1 VSLDLTLLSVMRE
14 RSKYNTL
21 RHVIPEDMMSTTT
34 AYMIKAFGTYFAG
47 VADSDYVDMDALYTL
62 VRIKTGSTPEQ
73 LVAFDALCTQLRNYK
88 PTAAQKEAVVDQLTE
103 RDTSGK
109 AGLLLQRYENGD
121 DIDIIYELGR
131 LSEHARRSRGQS
143 SVTDYVD
150 EDVMDIVKSTDSEH
164 GVKFPLICLQDSVR
178 VLLPGD
184 SVAIAAR
191 PDSGKTSFIAYNL
204 VRMAATCAK
213 LYPGR
218 PILWFNNEG
227 QGRNIIP
234 RLYQSALEVTLPEL
248 VEIGANR
255 DELHRRYSEAMDAP
269 ANIIR
274 VKDMHGATLAKAE
287 QVIEAMKPCMVVWDM
302 LANFKLAASDPTAN
316 KASQVEQLWQEVR
329 ELAVRHEFISFAT
342 VQVSADGADDMF
354 PSLDALKDS
363 KTGIQGATD
372 VVLMLGSVDDPSLQA
387 RRGISTPK
395 TSGRLQAVHL
405 ISALRYTSMLTAVSL
420 RICK

>member
-1 VSLDLTLLSVMRE
+1 MLDKLLLTVMRE
-14 RSKYNTL
+14 RNKYNTL
-21 RHVIPEDMMSTTT
+21 RHVVPEDTVSTTT
-34 AYMIKAFGTYFAG
+34 AYMLRAFGTYFATFPE
-47 VADSDYVDMDALYTL
+47 SDYVDLDALSTH
-62 VRIKTGSTPEQ
+62 VRLKTGSTPEQ
-73 LVAFDALCTQLRNYK
+73 LAAFDALCTALIDYK
-88 PTAAQKEAVVDQLTE
+88 PTKAQKEGILDQLVE
-103 RDTSGK
+103 RDASGR
-109 AGLLLQRYENGD
+109 AGLLLQRFENGD

-164 GVKFPLICLQDSVR
+164 GVKFPLICLQESVR

-248 VEIGANR
+248 VTIGADR
-255 DELHRRYSEAMDAP
+255 AELHRRYADAMGAP
-269 ANIIR
+269 KDIIR
-274 VKDMHGATLAKAE
+274 VKDMHGASLAKAE
-287 QVIEAMKPCMVVWDM
+287 QIIEAMNPCMVVWDM
-302 LANFKLAASDPTAN
+302 LANFKLSSTDGESN
-316 KASQVEQLWQEVR
+316 KASQVEQLWQDVR
-329 ELAVRHEFISFAT
+329 ELAVRHDFISFAT
-342 VQVSADGADDMF
+342 VQVSDLGADDMF
-354 PSLDALKDS
+354 PPLNALKDS
-363 KTGIQGATD
+363 RTGIQGATD
-372 VVLMLGSVDDPSLQA
+372 VVLMLGSVDDPALQA

-395 TSGRLQAVHL
+395 NKRQIAGRPSNQRAQVHFY
-405 ISALRYTSMLTAVSL
+405 ADRCVFEDM
-420 RICK
+420 